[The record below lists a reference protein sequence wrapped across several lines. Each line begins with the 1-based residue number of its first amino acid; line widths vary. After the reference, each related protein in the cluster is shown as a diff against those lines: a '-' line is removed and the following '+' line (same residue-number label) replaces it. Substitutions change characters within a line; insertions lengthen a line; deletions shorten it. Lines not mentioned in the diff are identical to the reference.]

1 MTVDHINVGA
11 SIKQVNDLM
20 AAEGNLSPA
29 LKASIEVLLLLIS
42 ILVNRLGLNSKNS
55 SKPPSTDPN
64 RIINPAIKS
73 RN

>member
-29 LKASIEVLLLLIS
+29 LKASIEVLLLLILS
-42 ILVNRLGLNSKNS
+42 IGIEN
-55 SKPPSTDPN
+55 
-64 RIINPAIKS
+64 
-73 RN
+73 